1 MKKII
6 LSAILLMSVNT
17 FAADDIDVTIDWV
30 QNVARSTVLEVCG
43 KAVAKSGK
51 WPLIVSIVHGDST
64 FSTITNKEGKYCQLL
79 GRQNYKGTV
88 NATANSMDGQSFG
101 FKSINLKQ

>member
-1 MKKII
+1 MKKVI
-6 LSAILLMSVNT
+6 LSATLFLSVNA
-17 FAADDIDVTIDWV
+17 FATDDIDVTIDWV

-51 WPLIVSIVHGDST
+51 WPLIVSVVHGEST
-64 FSTITNKEGKYCQLL
+64 FSTMANKEGKYCQLI

-88 NATANSMDGQSFG
+88 NATATSMDGQSFG
-101 FKSINLKQ
+101 FKGINLKQ